1 MQQPM
6 VSSVNSSLLPAQ
18 IALQEKLAIC
28 LAVVA
33 GFVDATGLIKW
44 KTYVSFMSGNTTQ
57 LGSAISSDQFGTMII
72 SLTVIGCFVCG
83 IYLGTCLSLSKLNK
97 TKA

>member
-44 KTYVSFMSGNTTQ
+44 KTYVS
-57 LGSAISSDQFGTMII
+57 L
-72 SLTVIGCFVCG
+72 
-83 IYLGTCLSLSKLNK
+83 
-97 TKA
+97 